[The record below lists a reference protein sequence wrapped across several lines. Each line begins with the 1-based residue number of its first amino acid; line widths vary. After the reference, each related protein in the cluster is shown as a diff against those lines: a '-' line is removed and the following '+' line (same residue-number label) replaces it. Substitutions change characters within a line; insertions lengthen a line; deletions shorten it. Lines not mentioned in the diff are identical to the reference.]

1 MELPDDD
8 CLSSPGDSPARTS
21 LTQGAEPAWRVI
33 DPAFGSRWHESF
45 AFWNPEWSSSKT
57 SQDLCVPFLEA
68 QASLLSESSSLI
80 WPNSGMTLDGVAY
93 ELPTWELLI
102 SVPESSFSLGDET
115 LLPTPSAAHNDG
127 HDPETFLERREEERA
142 KGQNGNGFGLTLGMA
157 VQLMPTPQAA
167 DADGGRVEKRA
178 AENGWKRPS
187 GAKAAKPLGTIV
199 TMIADDSRLL
209 PTPSAYE
216 STPTDEY
223 VEEVRENLDDP
234 HSRLYLPGRKWHAQ
248 RTLSRMAAAALLP
261 SPAATDSKGQDQPNR
276 EGGTSLRELGRLL
289 PTPQKSDGERGPDF
303 ARQRE
308 RAETHGSG
316 GDDLTTT
323 VTKLSRG
330 EKLLPTPQARD
341 GENSSEQGPRYYEGE
356 GDNPTLLGAARRVTG
371 TTKHAFLPTPVANP
385 DNPGTGGE
393 LRAALTHG
401 PGRRNQTGIDSWGR
415 PNEGRPSQLLP
426 TPTAQDAH
434 ASGGRNAEG
443 SKAHAGTSL
452 TDAVRADRPK
462 PNAAPL
468 LPTPQTRDG
477 DETGRGADPARFKGP
492 KSQGGRRSN
501 LDDCIAAIDQKSPWL
516 ASTGESMNPPSPVGK
531 PSPDQPQPQLTIEDA

>member
-1 MELPDDD
+1 MELTDDD
-8 CLSSPGDSPARTS
+8 CLSSPGGSRDRARIS

-33 DPAFGSRWHESF
+33 DPASGSRWHESF

-115 LLPTPSAAHNDG
+115 LLPTP
-127 HDPETFLERREEERA
+127 
-142 KGQNGNGFGLTLGMA
+142 
-157 VQLMPTPQAA
+157 QAA
-167 DADGGRVEKRA
+167 DADGGRIEKQA

-199 TMIADDSRLL
+199 SMIADDSKLL

-216 STPTDEY
+216 SDPTEEY
-223 VEEVRENLDDP
+223 VEEVRANLDDP

-248 RTLSRMAAAALLP
+248 RTLSRMASTLLP
-261 SPAATDSKGQDQPNR
+261 TLPTPAATDGKGKDQPNR
-276 EGGTSLRELGRLL
+276 EGGTSLRELNQLL

-316 GDDLTTT
+316 GDDLLTT
-323 VTKLSRG
+323 VTKIARG
-330 EKLLPTPQARD
+330 SEPMLPTPRRSDAKGPDKARPENRTGKRHAGDDLGAAMRMLPTPQARD
-341 GENSSEQGPRYYEGE
+341 GENSSEQGPRYYEGQ

-385 DNPGTGGE
+385 DNPGAGGE

-415 PNEGRPSQLLP
+415 PNEGRRSQLLP

-462 PNAAPL
+462 L
-468 LPTPQTRDG
+468 LPTPTTRLG
-477 DETGRGADPARFKGP
+477 DESGRGADPERFKGP

-501 LDDCIAAIDQKSPWL
+501 LDDCIAAIDQQSPWL
-516 ASTGESMNPPSPVGK
+516 ASTGESMDKPSSVGK
-531 PSPDQPQPQLTIEDA
+531 PLPDQPQHQLTIEDA